1 MSATQFPFSPVLSE
15 ISIARG
21 LGRPGVGTVIAPLKF
36 ESDLKYEYP
45 VFEDHRGTGTIDSL
59 RAPGDE
65 VKVILNDSYKMEGGI
80 IKDHSIDVLSPIEF
94 NSGVIARQID
104 QYERAVGKAVE
115 VIRRAHEQKVRNTF
129 WAANLAGFQAKY
141 GTAKVENLTS
151 TARWTSTAPKMRK
164 NIKDL
169 GEKIIDDTGYAP
181 NTLVLTAELFNHI
194 TSADNE
200 IREVIKYTQFGV
212 ATLQTLAQYF
222 DVSEVVV
229 AGISFDTANPALDP
243 VYSKLYQGAHALL
256 FYRDPNPGRDSMNL
270 GATFAADGTIADEI
284 GPFLGIQPWYN
295 MARKSNMLRCSA
307 YFDVKAI
314 NFKAGAVVF
323 NTP

>member
-1 MSATQFPFSPVLSE
+1 MSSQYPFSPVLSD

-45 VFEDHRGTGTIDSL
+45 VFEDHRGTGTIDSQ
-59 RAPGDE
+59 RAPGAE
-65 VKVILNDSYKMEGGI
+65 VKTILNDGYVMEGGI
-80 IKDHSIDVLSPIEF
+80 IKDHSIDVKSPIEF
-94 NSGVIARQID
+94 DAGTIARQIN
-104 QYERAVGKAVE
+104 QYDRAVGKANE
-115 VIRRAHEQKVRNTF
+115 VIRRVHETKVRDKF
-129 WAANLAGFQAKY
+129 WAANLAGFQALY
-141 GTAKVENLTS
+141 GSTKVENLTG
-151 TARWTSTAPKMRK
+151 TARWFSTAPKMRK
-164 NIKDL
+164 NVLDL
-169 GEKIIDDTGYAP
+169 NEKIIDDTGYAA

-200 IREVIKYTQFGV
+200 LREVIKYTQFGV
-212 ATLQTLAQYF
+212 PTLQTLAQYF
-222 DVSEVVV
+222 QVSEVAV

-243 VYSKLYQGAHALL
+243 VYTKLYTGAHALL

-270 GATFAADGTIADEI
+270 GTTFAADNATDSEI
-284 GPFLGIQPWYN
+284 GPFLGIQPWYD
-295 MARKSNMLRCSA
+295 MKRKSHMLRCNA

-314 NFKAGAVVF
+314 NYKAGAVIF